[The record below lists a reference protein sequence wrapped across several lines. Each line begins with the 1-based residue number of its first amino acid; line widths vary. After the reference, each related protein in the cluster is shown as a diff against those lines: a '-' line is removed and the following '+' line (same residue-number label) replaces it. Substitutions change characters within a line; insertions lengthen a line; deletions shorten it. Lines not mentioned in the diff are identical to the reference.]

1 MIPLDPPPIPYDLPM
16 NTSLIELL
24 RILVSQETVHGKTQ
38 EISRLFAYIDAFFGM
53 NQLRVHRQSV
63 KGVQT
68 VLYLPK
74 GVKRPRIL
82 FCGHLDIVPCDV
94 SQLTLGQKGDKLFGR
109 GVYDMKGPI
118 VAMLFAMKELL
129 EKDPRAAIGLLLS
142 SDEEVGGAYGVG
154 SWIERS
160 AHLLPDVVF
169 LPDGGSPFT
178 LVTEEK
184 GVLQLEVTLAG
195 KTGHAS
201 RAWEGT
207 NAISLAAEGLKRVE
221 KLYPPLKRIED
232 WRTSVVPTKIEA
244 GTAINQIPGEVKL
257 SFDIRHVPRDRPER
271 ILAQIRRCFPNANVQ
286 VLATGQPFFLP
297 PKKKEVELFK
307 RVFQTQ
313 FKKPLPQ
320 MHFSSAC
327 DARFFAAKGIP
338 VLLLRSAGG
347 DAHGPKEW
355 VSLKG
360 LEEYR
365 KLLCAYAERHL
376 EF

>member
-1 MIPLDPPPIPYDLPM
+1 M
-16 NTSLIELL
+16 NTLLIEL
-24 RILVSQETVHGKTQ
+24 IKDLVSYETVQQKK
-38 EISRLFAYIDAFFGM
+38 EEVSRIFECIDAFFTM

-63 KGVQT
+63 SGVQT
-68 VLYLPK
+68 ALYLPK

-82 FCGHLDIVPCDV
+82 FCGHVDIVPCDAE
-94 SQLTLGQKGDKLFGR
+94 QLTLKRKGDKLFGR

-118 VAMLFAMKELL
+118 AALMFAFKEAL
-129 EKDPRAAIGLLLS
+129 EKDPHASIGLLLS
-142 SDEEVGGAYGVG
+142 SDEEVGGAHGIG
-154 SWIERS
+154 SWIKRS
-160 AHLLPDVVF
+160 PQFLPEVVF
-169 LPDGGSPFT
+169 IPDGGSPFT

-201 RAWEGT
+201 RAWEGV
-207 NAISLAAEGLKRVE
+207 NAISLAAEGLKCVE
-221 KLYPPLKRIED
+221 KLYPPLKRMED
-232 WRTSVVPTKIEA
+232 WRTSVVPTKIQA

-257 SFDIRHVPRDRPER
+257 SFDIRHSPRDRPER

-307 RVFQTQ
+307 QVFQMQ
-313 FKKPLPQ
+313 FKKPVPE
-320 MHFSSAC
+320 MYFPSAC

-338 VLLLRSAGG
+338 VILLRSAGG
-347 DAHGPKEW
+347 DAHGPNEW

-360 LEEYR
+360 LDEY
-365 KLLCAYAERHL
+365 KNLLLAYAERYL
-376 EF
+376 DCVEKVSPREA